1 MKDIDE
7 NHFQFVHHNV
17 NNVNGRMM
25 EVGVLEFVKYEA
37 TTVKN

>member
-17 NNVNGRMM
+17 NGRMM
-25 EVGVLEFVKYEA
+25 EVGVLGFVKYGA